1 MATLR
6 EIRHRIASIR
16 STQQITKAMK
26 MVAAAKLRKA
36 QESILA
42 TRPYAQKLSETIGH
56 IMARLEDYTNPI
68 LQTRPVE
75 KVLVVIV
82 TADRGLCG
90 AFNSNLIRY
99 AENLIRSYE
108 ELEVHI
114 YPIGKK
120 AYEYFSRRDYQIYKQ
135 KINFFNQLNF
145 QDSTEIV
152 TILTDSYINLLFDK
166 IEIIYN
172 QFKSAIQQTITL
184 EQMLPFIPDE
194 RMLSESSQ
202 IDFIYE
208 PSKTDIL
215 NTILPRHLNIEM
227 WKILLESNAAEQGA
241 RMTAMESATEN
252 AEELIDFLTLT
263 YNRVR
268 QSAITKEISEIVGGA
283 EALKEK

>member
-194 RMLSESSQ
+194 EMLSESSQ

>member
-145 QDSTEIV
+145 QDATEIV